1 VQIRLPVLNYEW
13 EGKLAEKQIR
23 VLIADDHPTFAQ
35 GLSRLLNEQPDIEA
49 VGIAADGEEAI
60 QMARNLKPDVV
71 VIDISMPKLNGIKAT
86 RQIKTE
92 LPDTI
97 VLVLSAYG
105 YHPYVLS
112 ALEAGAGGYL
122 LKNVPLRELLNAIRA
137 LRAGETVLDQTV
149 AEKILRTLFRPQ
161 ATAPASTLLT
171 QREVEILRLGAQGLN
186 NKEIAEKLFLSERT
200 VQSALA
206 SIFQK
211 LGVAS
216 RLEAVLQALKEGWLT
231 MDDIP

>member
-1 VQIRLPVLNYEW
+1 MK
-13 EGKLAEKQIR
+13 EGILAKKPIR
-23 VLIADDHPTFAQ
+23 VLIADDHPAFAQ
-35 GLSRLLNEQPDIEA
+35 GLSRLLDDQPDLEA
-49 VGIAADGEEAI
+49 VGIAANGEEAVKLV
-60 QMARNLKPDVV
+60 RSLKPDVV
-71 VIDISMPKLNGIKAT
+71 VIDVSMPKLNGIKAT
-86 RQIKTE
+86 RQIKNE
-92 LPDTI
+92 FPETI

-137 LRAGETVLDQTV
+137 LPAGETVLDHTV
-149 AEKILRTLFRPQ
+149 AQKILRTLFRPL
-161 ATAPASTLLT
+161 TSSPASALLT
-171 QREVEILRLGAQGLN
+171 DREVKVLRLGAKGLSN
-186 NKEIAEKLFLSERT
+186 REIAEKLFVSERT

-206 SIFQK
+206 SVFQK

-216 RLEAVLQALKEGWLT
+216 RLEAVLQALKKGWLT

>member
-1 VQIRLPVLNYEW
+1 
-13 EGKLAEKQIR
+13 LAKKQIR

-35 GLSRLLNEQPDIEA
+35 GLSRLLNEQPDLEA
-49 VGIAADGEEAI
+49 VGIAADGEEAVE
-60 QMARNLKPDVV
+60 MARNLKPDVV

-86 RQIKTE
+86 KQIKGE

-149 AEKILRTLFRPQ
+149 AEKILRTLFRPL
-161 ATAPASTLLT
+161 ASGPTSTLLT
-171 QREVEILRLGAQGLN
+171 QREVDILRLGAQGRN
-186 NKEIAEKLFLSERT
+186 NREIAEKLFLSERT

>member
-1 VQIRLPVLNYEW
+1 MAKTP
-13 EGKLAEKQIR
+13 IR

-35 GLSRLLNEQPDIEA
+35 GLSRLLDDQPDLEA
-49 VGIAADGEEAI
+49 VGIAADGEEAVRL
-60 QMARNLKPDVV
+60 ARELKPDVV

-86 RQIKTE
+86 KQIKSE
-92 LPDTI
+92 LPNTI

-161 ATAPASTLLT
+161 ASAPASAMLT
-171 QREVEILRLGAQGLN
+171 QREVEVLRLGARGLS
-186 NKEIAEKLFLSERT
+186 NKEIAEKLFISERT
-200 VQSALA
+200 AQSALT
-206 SIFQK
+206 SVFQK